1 VNFYS
6 CLYSLLIAQGKH
18 LLAASSQY
26 KLYLRIEAEA
36 RPWTLAVLQLQQEA
50 LLTAL
55 NSLLLVPEAERV
67 FAVQDKTVSRKRERS
82 SPATAAADRTGS
94 SSSRAAAAGAAAA
107 LAAGSSSGSSE
118 QAAFAAA
125 HALLTVALK
134 RAAVEDGSVEHISE
148 RTVQAKLALV
158 RARVLLT
165 ESAAP
170 SSSALAQPHKLSG
183 SRAGSEEALAELL
196 RRGLF
201 EAAVDFVQQYW
212 QSAAAAV
219 QRTAKLSEVVAVLAH
234 TCARLQA
241 ATGDNGSS
249 DDAALPLVISD
260 AHTPWVAAAGSSP
273 AQRKAAAGW
282 LLLQE
287 VLYRLDFSSNSSSS
301 TSASSI
307 TGSTALQYHAAAA
320 RALLHTA
327 PELALPLWLEAAF
340 EGRRPALPGAPEPP
354 AAAFPPWTAFT
365 SSSAHPALLLNLL
378 VEAGQLSRA
387 CAVLCRLLHTSAVDA
402 EALTDGQQQQQW
414 LPEYA
419 VTRLVCACEAALSSG
434 SAGPELREQLEAVQS
449 ALKLFRDTAE
459 LSAQYS
465 ASQKQASAGFSQQR
479 LGQQQ
484 QEFGDVM
491 IETIE

>member
-6 CLYSLLIAQGKH
+6 CLYSLHIAQGKH
-18 LLAASSQY
+18 LLAATSQY

-67 FAVQDKTVSRKRERS
+67 FEVRDRTVSRKRERTSPTPSDRSGS
-82 SPATAAADRTGS
+82 SS
-94 SSSRAAAAGAAAA
+94 SSSRAAAAVAV
-107 LAAGSSSGSSE
+107 AGSSSSSSSSSE
-118 QAAFAAA
+118 QTAFAAA
-125 HALLTVALK
+125 HAQLAAALSK
-134 RAAVEDGSVEHISE
+134 AAVDDGSVELISE
-148 RTVQAKLALV
+148 HTVQSKLALV

-170 SSSALAQPHKLSG
+170 SSSDLAQPHRLTG
-183 SRAGSEEALAELL
+183 SRAGGEEALAELV

-201 EAAVDFVQQYW
+201 EAAVEFVQQFW
-212 QSAAAAV
+212 QTAAASV
-219 QRTAKLSEVVAVLAH
+219 QRTAKLNEVVAVLAH

-241 ATGDNGSS
+241 AAGDSSGSS
-249 DDAALPLVISD
+249 DDDAALPLVVSD
-260 AHTPWVAAAGSSP
+260 AHTPWAAAAGSAP

-287 VLYRLDFSSNSSSS
+287 LLYRLDFSSSSS
-301 TSASSI
+301 ACVV
-307 TGSTALQYHAAAA
+307 TGSTALQHHAAAV

-340 EGRRPALPGAPEPP
+340 EGRRPALPGAPVPP
-354 AAAFPPWTAFT
+354 TAALPPWTAFS
-365 SSSAHPALLLNLL
+365 SSSAHPALLLDLL

-387 CAVLCRLLHTSAVDA
+387 CAVLCRVLDTSDVNA
-402 EALTDGQQQQQW
+402 EALTEGQQQQQW

-419 VTRLVCACEAALSSG
+419 VTRLVCACEAALRSG
-434 SAGPELREQLEAVQS
+434 SAGPELREQLYAVQE
-449 ALKLFRDTAE
+449 ALKLFRETAE
-459 LSAQYS
+459 LSAQCI
-465 ASQKQASAGFSQQR
+465 ASQKQVHTGASQQQR

-484 QEFGDVM
+484 YEDVI